1 MLLNQNAVFLSV
13 HAVACLPAIL
23 CHNYK
28 VVKEPIGT
36 VGGLLGCEIFL
47 LKFHM

>member
-23 CHNYK
+23 CHNK

-36 VGGLLGCEIFL
+36 VGGLLGFEIFL